1 MLAELAAFTA
11 AMKTVEGTIRAGK
24 SLASAASSIGQMA
37 ESKDTLHQKLQK
49 KKNSPFS
56 RQVETDLEEF
66 MALEQIR
73 EAESRLKEIMIYTGR
88 AGLHGDFVKYQ
99 ADARKARKAAQLQAQ
114 KEREEMIETVTGVI
128 GIGIGV
134 TIVLGALG
142 ALVWYVKGF

>member
-24 SLASAASSIGQMA
+24 SLASAAQSIGKMA
-37 ESKDTLHQKLQK
+37 ESKDILHQRLQK

-73 EAESRLKEIMIYTGR
+73 DAEARLKEIMIYTGR

-99 ADARKARKAAQLQAQ
+99 ADARKARKEAERQAQ
-114 KEREEMIETVTGVI
+114 KQREEMIETITAAVGVFL
-128 GIGIGV
+128 GF
-134 TIVLGALG
+134 VLLLG
-142 ALVWYVKGF
+142 GLASLIWYVKGF

>member
-1 MLAELAAFTA
+1 
-11 AMKTVEGTIRAGK
+11 
-24 SLASAASSIGQMA
+24 MA

-114 KEREEMIETVTGVI
+114 KEREEAIETITTIVGV
-128 GIGIGV
+128 GIGV
-134 TIVLGALG
+134 SIVLGGLG
-142 ALVWYVKGF
+142 ALIYYIKGF